1 MSTAREI
8 YEDTLSSRYA
18 RVAYSADNDD
28 ICMYVCESILRS
40 CTSQVSISGLV
51 VKFLLAMQE
60 PRVRFPADAIL
71 CLEAEERKRE
81 RKTEKASCIAFTQR
95 EIPDIVV
102 HDKMLWFFQLS
113 IVLFN

>member
-1 MSTAREI
+1 MVNSIPRPNTVILAIDQQRIKYTHYVKMSTAREI

-60 PRVRFPADAIL
+60 PWVRFPADAIL
-71 CLEAEERKRE
+71 CLEAQTGLILLHSEMKD
-81 RKTEKASCIAFTQR
+81 T
-95 EIPDIVV
+95 
-102 HDKMLWFFQLS
+102 
-113 IVLFN
+113 

>member
-18 RVAYSADNDD
+18 RVAYSAGNDD
-28 ICMYVCESILRS
+28 MYVCESIVRS
-40 CTSQVSISGLV
+40 CTSQISISGLV

-71 CLEAEERKRE
+71 CLEAQTGLILLHSEMKD
-81 RKTEKASCIAFTQR
+81 T
-95 EIPDIVV
+95 
-102 HDKMLWFFQLS
+102 
-113 IVLFN
+113 

>member
-60 PRVRFPADAIL
+60 PLVRFPADAIL
-71 CLEAEERKRE
+71 CLEAQTGLILLHSEMKD
-81 RKTEKASCIAFTQR
+81 T
-95 EIPDIVV
+95 
-102 HDKMLWFFQLS
+102 
-113 IVLFN
+113 

>member
-1 MSTAREI
+1 MSTAREK

-18 RVAYSADNDD
+18 RVAYSADKHD
-28 ICMYVCESILRS
+28 IFICESILRT
-40 CTSQVSISGLV
+40 CRSQVSISGLV

-71 CLEAEERKRE
+71 CLEAEERDRE

-102 HDKMLWFFQLS
+102 HDKRLGWF
-113 IVLFN
+113 